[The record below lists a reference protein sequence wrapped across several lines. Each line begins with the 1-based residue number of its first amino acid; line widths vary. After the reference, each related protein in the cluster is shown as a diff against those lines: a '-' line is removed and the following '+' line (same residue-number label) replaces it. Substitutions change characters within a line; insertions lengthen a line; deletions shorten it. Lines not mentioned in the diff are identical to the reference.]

1 MLIRLLSP
9 VWHVIPINMGIAR
22 LLWEGAVAM
31 ERKSDG
37 SRKVTRAK
45 DAIIYLVLGV
55 SKLRGSN
62 LAPPNL
68 ITASKL
74 LLRCW
79 TNPSQQRKN
88 YIFVLLFFSYRATS
102 SVQLSRV
109 YCVIFFWPWCFCG
122 VHICMLTINSFFV
135 TEQQKGGNSPL
146 LFHFLSLVMGTQS
159 WAICEPACLQPQE
172 EAEGMV

>member
-88 YIFVLLFFSYRATS
+88 YIFVLLFF
-102 SVQLSRV
+102 
-109 YCVIFFWPWCFCG
+109 
-122 VHICMLTINSFFV
+122 H
-135 TEQQKGGNSPL
+135 TEQQAPSSSVEFTVLFSSGHDVSVVCTSACWPL
-146 LFHFLSLVMGTQS
+146 IHFLSLNSKKGVTALS
-159 WAICEPACLQPQE
+159 FFTFCL
-172 EAEGMV
+172 